1 MKRQKDMKLKDELL
15 TSVRVRY
22 ATREKQRNNSRRNEE
37 VEPSGNNTQLWTYLV
52 VKVQS
57 DAVKSNTA

>member
-1 MKRQKDMKLKDELL
+1 MKRQKDMKMKDELL

>member
-1 MKRQKDMKLKDELL
+1 MKRQKDMRLKDELL